1 MESRRCVPRSR
12 DAHEAI
18 RQPPESDGHPRPLLT
33 VSHSPTGRSQHGDQG
48 QEHKEE
54 HGEEASSEDAE
65 GEAAGKEGQEVAE
78 RRSWAINAAA
88 RILVLQS
95 AVAVAYCGRPLGR

>member
-1 MESRRCVPRSR
+1 MATK
-12 DAHEAI
+12 D
-18 RQPPESDGHPRPLLT
+18 
-33 VSHSPTGRSQHGDQG
+33 

-78 RRSWAINAAA
+78 SGAVLGPRSP
-88 RILVLQS
+88 RGS
-95 AVAVAYCGRPLGR
+95 